1 MMENKRRDR
10 VQAMVVRNDK
20 ILLVKHRMRGRE
32 FFCLPGGG
40 IEPGESCEEAALR
53 ELKEESLVDG
63 TIVRKL
69 SVQFKP
75 ENRGEVH
82 TYLVEIDENDVP
94 EPGTDPEFSAEEQTI
109 TGVAWL
115 SLEQLGEVDKA
126 YLWAAGLNR
135 IDFFHKK
142 LLAMENKIFK

>member
-1 MMENKRRDR
+1 MDKTMRRDR
-10 VQAMVVRNDK
+10 VQSMVVREDK
-20 ILLVKHRMRGRE
+20 ILLVKHNMNGRE
-32 FFCLPGGG
+32 FYCLPGGG
-40 IEPGESCEEAALR
+40 IENGETPEEAAIR
-53 ELKEESLVDG
+53 ELKEESMVDG
-63 TIVRKL
+63 KIIRKL

>member
-1 MMENKRRDR
+1 MDKSMRRDR
-10 VQAMVVRNDK
+10 VQSMVVREDK
-20 ILLVKHRMRGRE
+20 ILLVKHNMNGRE
-32 FFCLPGGG
+32 FYCLPGGG
-40 IEPGESCEEAALR
+40 IENGETPEEAAIR
-53 ELKEESLVDG
+53 ELKEESMVDG
-63 TIVRKL
+63 KIIRKL

-82 TYLVEIDENDVP
+82 TYLVEI
-94 EPGTDPEFSAEEQTI
+94 
-109 TGVAWL
+109 VAWL

>member
-1 MMENKRRDR
+1 M
-10 VQAMVVRNDK
+10 
-20 ILLVKHRMRGRE
+20 
-32 FFCLPGGG
+32 
-40 IEPGESCEEAALR
+40 
-53 ELKEESLVDG
+53 VDG
-63 TIVRKL
+63 KIIRKL

-82 TYLVEIDENDVP
+82 TYLVEIDENDVA